1 MNKIPS
7 PLHSLKDH
15 YDVVVI
21 GGGVVGA
28 GIFRD
33 LSLHGL
39 RCLLVDKKDFTSQ
52 TSQSSSKMLHGGIR
66 YLEKLDFS
74 LVWEA
79 LHEKNLWLELA
90 PHLCYESSFHFP
102 IYKGFNKPLWMIKIG
117 LSLYDFLSSY
127 KNTPHKILSK
137 KEVLKAIPTLNNN
150 DLSGAGLYYDAI
162 VDDAK
167 LTLEVIYDSLKG
179 SSGSQA
185 FSHIELEN
193 LETKNKENKL
203 LLRDALNSELT
214 KTISADEVIF
224 SVGPFTDH
232 LLSKFKD
239 LSWNPILS
247 PSKGSHIWL
256 KPDSLD
262 IKSPLLLRTKDNRV
276 FFVIP
281 WPNAILVGTTE
292 TKVEGDFFD
301 LSPTPYEIHYLIDN
315 IQKYFPKIS
324 LSEKDIISSFSG
336 VRPLIKDVNN
346 TDLGEVKRE
355 HKIYQPKHNIHVIA
369 GGKYTTFRTMG
380 QEISRKIVLK
390 KGLSYNS
397 NLTNK
402 KLRQKSCILPFQ
414 EEEITEDTIFNII
427 KNESVRTF
435 DDLLKRRIGCPSPKH
450 WNKNT
455 SLVDLFKPIYPNLK
469 NLLYFSSENKKLL
482 KVEDDLNP

>member
-1 MNKIPS
+1 MNKLPS
-7 PLHSLKDH
+7 PIHSLKDH
-15 YDVVVI
+15 YDVAVV

-39 RCLLVDKKDFTSQ
+39 NSLLIDKKDFTSQ

-66 YLEKLDFS
+66 YLEKLDFG

-137 KEVLKAIPTLNNN
+137 NDVLKAIPSLNNKN
-150 DLSGAGLYYDAI
+150 LTGAGLYYDAI

-179 SSGSQA
+179 PAESQA
-185 FSHIELEN
+185 FSHIELAK
-193 LETKNKENKL
+193 LETQSKKNKLFLK
-203 LLRDALNSELT
+203 DSLNPELT
-214 KTISADEVIF
+214 KAISADDVIF

-239 LSWNPILS
+239 LNWSPILS

-301 LSPTPYEIHYLIDN
+301 LSPTPDEIHYLLDN
-315 IQKYFPKIS
+315 IKKYFPQIS

-336 VRPLIKDVNN
+336 VRPLIRDINN
-346 TDLGEVKRE
+346 TELGEVKRE

-397 NLTNK
+397 NLTKK
-402 KLRQKSCILPFQ
+402 KLKQKSCILPFQ
-414 EEEITEDTIFNII
+414 EKEITKETIFKII
-427 KNESVRTF
+427 QNESVRTF
-435 DDLLKRRIGCPSPKH
+435 DDLLKRRIGCPSPLH
-450 WNKNT
+450 WNKST
-455 SLVDLFKPIYPNLK
+455 SLVDLFKPMYSDLK
-469 NLLYFSSENKKLL
+469 DRLYFSSENKKLL
-482 KVEDDLNP
+482 KVENDTNH